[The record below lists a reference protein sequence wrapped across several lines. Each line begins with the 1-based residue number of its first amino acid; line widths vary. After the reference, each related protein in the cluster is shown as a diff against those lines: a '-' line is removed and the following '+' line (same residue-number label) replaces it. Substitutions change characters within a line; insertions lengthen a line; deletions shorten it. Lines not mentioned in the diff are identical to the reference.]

1 MAPVSAAT
9 STSLTVTPNASFIA
23 LTSFRS
29 AGFDHETM
37 DKGTG
42 QIVTQFLKTVLKMNR
57 KLHILS
63 LGTLRVPL
71 NDSFL
76 KKVVSI
82 ILRSMINNFHRR
94 TTTVKYSRSSLN
106 GALAIL
112 KIIPCLLMWDDGVR
126 DCGLVCL
133 WTLLPC
139 CREFRSTPYERVS

>member
-23 LTSFRS
+23 LTSFKS

-42 QIVTQFLKTVLKMNR
+42 QIVTQFLKTGLKLNR
-57 KLHILS
+57 KLHLLS

-82 ILRSMINNFHRR
+82 ILRSMINNFHRS

-112 KIIPCLLMWDDGVR
+112 KMIPCLLM
-126 DCGLVCL
+126 
-133 WTLLPC
+133 
-139 CREFRSTPYERVS
+139 